1 MNKKV
6 IIVLILLIAI
16 ITIIWL
22 LSSEEVLG
30 KKPFNNLKYSDVSSI
45 GVLATPSNKAIIIE
59 DNEQIKE
66 LVDILSSVVIYKKD
80 ESGKNY
86 CGQLVQ
92 FTLTMKDGKTIQVGA
107 YNPFIFIDG
116 KCYRTKYEPCEKLNN
131 LGNRLINL

>member
-6 IIVLILLIAI
+6 IIILILLIAI

-22 LSSEEVLG
+22 FSSEEVLG

-45 GVLATPSNKAIIIE
+45 GVLAIPPNKAMIIE
-59 DNEQIKE
+59 DDEQVKE
-66 LVDILSSVVIYKKD
+66 LVDILNTVVIYRKD
-80 ESGKNY
+80 ESGRNY
-86 CGQLVQ
+86 FGQLVQ

-107 YNPFIFIDG
+107 YNPFVFIDG
-116 KCYRTKYEPCEKLNN
+116 KCYKTKYEPCEKLNN